1 MCLPFAPGVPRH
13 APPTRTSHVPYIRQ
27 RFHAYAHART
37 HNEHA
42 HGIVTREESDLLFE
56 LLDLDGNGMLTLSEV
71 KLGMATLHKR
81 GVPVRVN
88 AVEFI
93 KVLLLYFK
101 N

>member
-1 MCLPFAPGVPRH
+1 MVP
-13 APPTRTSHVPYIRQ
+13 
-27 RFHAYAHART
+27 
-37 HNEHA
+37 
-42 HGIVTREESDLLFE
+42 HGYTYVVTREECDLLFE

-93 KVLLLYFK
+93 KVLYFTATSLLARPTSNYIEPVLT
-101 N
+101 

>member
-1 MCLPFAPGVPRH
+1 MPFAPGPPRH
-13 APPTRTSHVPYIRQ
+13 APPTRTSHVPYIRPSS
-27 RFHAYAHART
+27 FHAYARAHT
-37 HNEHA
+37 HNT

-93 KVLLLYFK
+93 KVLLLYK
-101 N
+101 

>member
-1 MCLPFAPGVPRH
+1 M
-13 APPTRTSHVPYIRQ
+13 
-27 RFHAYAHART
+27 
-37 HNEHA
+37 
-42 HGIVTREESDLLFE
+42 TREESDLLFE

-93 KVLLLYFK
+93 KVLLLYK
-101 N
+101 